1 MSLTHDLIFSK
12 QDGRMMKPRSQTLRF
27 VNGYAILTDDATS
40 SKQKMISPHQQNET
54 EEILVEN
61 KEKATCSFVPAY
73 VALDRIVL
81 RFFAKYTEIVH
92 DSATETSRERR
103 VVFRVYAEDLTI
115 DATEPKQENSGLQQ
129 GLYLKRTKCEEVFS
143 EQLREAL
150 VVKSNEIGGGDTAA
164 EVKRVVLEM
173 LKVGNTITVCG
184 RAFSVYACDGFTRQF
199 YEEGEEMS
207 MPPNET
213 NEHESSSSRDSK
225 DDFESGVNNSLAFK
239 RAKGPP
245 NARLDD
251 MARFTEAKLGRP
263 SSALG
268 PDTRKKF
275 LGHDGEVLR
284 FYATWKGE
292 KDEREDATDDE
303 KRMFC
308 VHYFL
313 ADDTVEVIEK
323 GGRALLRRGKLPK
336 ISSTSER
343 EKKTEREQTIP
354 TPTPSAKPLDFSVCS
369 IGSSERIPHIVANE
383 IVVGQTVNVY
393 GRDMF
398 IYGCD
403 RSTEAWYLKIHGE
416 NAIAN
421 IDVSKPETPKKKKE
435 VPRHEGLAIGSEED
449 TLQNCL
455 ALNPKPPKKDYR
467 KAFEKGG
474 CVLRF
479 EARII
484 RDGDD
489 GGGDYKTCTPSSSSP
504 SIIVPSGGD
513 GTTDASANDFQRN
526 FVLSFFL
533 EDDTA
538 SVFEPPAKNGGN
550 GGKFLER
557 GKIYDSATEKA
568 YTIKDMFVGNV
579 LKLHKRCFKL
589 IAADAFTLKTLAE
602 AH

>member
-1 MSLTHDLIFSK
+1 M
-12 QDGRMMKPRSQTLRF
+12 
-27 VNGYAILTDDATS
+27 
-40 SKQKMISPHQQNET
+40 
-54 EEILVEN
+54 
-61 KEKATCSFVPAY
+61 
-73 VALDRIVL
+73 
-81 RFFAKYTEIVH
+81 
-92 DSATETSRERR
+92 
-103 VVFRVYAEDLTI
+103 
-115 DATEPKQENSGLQQ
+115 
-129 GLYLKRTKCEEVFS
+129 
-143 EQLREAL
+143 
-150 VVKSNEIGGGDTAA
+150 
-164 EVKRVVLEM
+164 
-173 LKVGNTITVCG
+173 
-184 RAFSVYACDGFTRQF
+184 
-199 YEEGEEMS
+199 
-207 MPPNET
+207 
-213 NEHESSSSRDSK
+213 
-225 DDFESGVNNSLAFK
+225 
-239 RAKGPP
+239 
-245 NARLDD
+245 
-251 MARFTEAKLGRP
+251 
-263 SSALG
+263 
-268 PDTRKKF
+268 
-275 LGHDGEVLR
+275 
-284 FYATWKGE
+284 
-292 KDEREDATDDE
+292 
-303 KRMFC
+303 
-308 VHYFL
+308 
-313 ADDTVEVIEK
+313 
-323 GGRALLRRGKLPK
+323 
-336 ISSTSER
+336 
-343 EKKTEREQTIP
+343 
-354 TPTPSAKPLDFSVCS
+354 CS
-369 IGSSERIPHIVANE
+369 IGSSERIPYLVANE

-393 GRDMF
+393 GRNMF

-403 RSTEAWYLKIHGE
+403 GSTETWYLKTHGE
-416 NAIAN
+416 NAVSN
-421 IDVSKPETPKKKKE
+421 IDISEPKVPIQEKQ

-489 GGGDYKTCTPSSSSP
+489 GGGDYNTCTPSSSSP

-557 GKIYDSATEKA
+557 GKIYDSVTEKA